1 MENNLITLQ
10 QEPVIIY
17 EKIKS
22 VGEEVQKRISDL
34 NLENQLV
41 TEDTIK
47 AVKGIRTDLN
57 KEFAAFEEQRK
68 FIKNA
73 VTKPYQEFEEKYKEF
88 IATHYNN
95 ADNTL
100 KNKISD
106 FENQLKEDKAE
117 RLKSYF
123 TELCQSLQID
133 FLTFEQVKLNVTL
146 SASEKSLKET
156 ITAFVEGV
164 KKDLDLLKSI
174 PESDEFKAEVLHDYK
189 KSLDMANALR
199 ITQERKKAKEEEL
212 KRIEA
217 EKEALANRVE
227 TPVTEA
233 PKEILQ
239 APMVEE
245 TPKLVETQ
253 FRVRGTIEQLK
264 ALKQF
269 IIENNIEIL

>member
-22 VGEEVQKRISDL
+22 VGEEVQKRITDL

-106 FENQLKEDKAE
+106 FENKLKEDKAE

-156 ITAFVEGV
+156 ISAFVEGV

-189 KSLDMANALR
+189 KDLNMANALR

-212 KRIEA
+212 KRIEEQKIDVVKNATTA
-217 EKEALANRVE
+217 ESQKEV
-227 TPVTEA
+227 
-233 PKEILQ
+233 LQ
-239 APMVEE
+239 APKIEE

>member
-22 VGEEVQKRISDL
+22 VGVEVQKRISDL

-100 KNKISD
+100 KNKILV

-123 TELCQSLQID
+123 TELSQSLQID
-133 FLTFEQVKLNVTL
+133 FLTFEQVKLNITL

-164 KKDLDLLKSI
+164 NKDLDLLKSI
-174 PESDEFKAEVLHDYK
+174 LESDEFKAEVLHDYK

-199 ITQERKKAKEEEL
+199 KTQERKKAKEEEL
-212 KRIEA
+212 KRIEEQKIDVAKNATTA
-217 EKEALANRVE
+217 EPQKEV
-227 TPVTEA
+227 
-233 PKEILQ
+233 LQ
-239 APMVEE
+239 APKVEE

>member
-22 VGEEVQKRISDL
+22 VGEEVQKRITDL

-57 KEFAAFEEQRK
+57 KEFAVFEEQRK

-106 FENQLKEDKAE
+106 FENKLKEDKAE

-133 FLTFEQVKLNVTL
+133 FLTFGQVKLNVTL

-156 ITAFVEGV
+156 ISAFVEGV

-212 KRIEA
+212 KRIEEQKIDVVKNATTA
-217 EKEALANRVE
+217 EPQKEV
-227 TPVTEA
+227 
-233 PKEILQ
+233 LQ
-239 APMVEE
+239 APKVEE

>member
-106 FENQLKEDKAE
+106 FENKLKEDKAE

-123 TELCQSLQID
+123 TELSQSLQID

>member
-34 NLENQLV
+34 KLENQLI

-106 FENQLKEDKAE
+106 FENKLKEDKAE

-212 KRIEA
+212 KRIEEQKIDVVKNATTA
-217 EKEALANRVE
+217 EPQKEV
-227 TPVTEA
+227 
-233 PKEILQ
+233 LQ
-239 APMVEE
+239 APKVEE
-245 TPKLVETQ
+245 APKLVETQ

>member
-100 KNKISD
+100 KNKISV
-106 FENQLKEDKAE
+106 FENQLKEDKTE
-117 RLKSYF
+117 RLASYF

-212 KRIEA
+212 KRIEEQKIDVVKNATTA
-217 EKEALANRVE
+217 EPQKEV
-227 TPVTEA
+227 
-233 PKEILQ
+233 LQ
-239 APMVEE
+239 APKVEE

>member
-22 VGEEVQKRISDL
+22 VGAEIQKRISDL

-106 FENQLKEDKAE
+106 FENKLKEDKAE

-133 FLTFEQVKLNVTL
+133 FLTFEQVKLNITL

-164 KKDLDLLKSI
+164 NKDLDLLKSI

-212 KRIEA
+212 KRIEEQKIDVVKNATTA
-217 EKEALANRVE
+217 EPQKEV
-227 TPVTEA
+227 
-233 PKEILQ
+233 LQ
-239 APMVEE
+239 APKVEE

>member
-22 VGEEVQKRISDL
+22 VGVEVQKRISDL

-106 FENQLKEDKAE
+106 FENKLKEDKAE
-117 RLKSYF
+117 RLKFYF

-133 FLTFEQVKLNVTL
+133 FLTFGQVKLNVTL

-156 ITAFVEGV
+156 ISAFVEGV

-212 KRIEA
+212 KRIEEQKIDVAKNATTA
-217 EKEALANRVE
+217 EPQKEV
-227 TPVTEA
+227 
-233 PKEILQ
+233 LQ

>member
-133 FLTFEQVKLNVTL
+133 FLTFEQV
-146 SASEKSLKET
+146 
-156 ITAFVEGV
+156 
-164 KKDLDLLKSI
+164 DLLKSI

-227 TPVTEA
+227 TLVTEA

>member
-1 MENNLITLQ
+1 M
-10 QEPVIIY
+10 
-17 EKIKS
+17 
-22 VGEEVQKRISDL
+22 

-88 IATHYNN
+88 IETHYKN
-95 ADNTL
+95 AENTL
-100 KNKISD
+100 KNKISA
-106 FENQLKEDKAE
+106 FENQLKEDKKE
-117 RLKSYF
+117 RLASYF

-133 FLTFEQVKLNVTL
+133 FLTFAQVKLNVTL

-156 ITAFVEGV
+156 ISAFVEGV
-164 KKDLDLLKSI
+164 NKDLDLLKSF

-212 KRIEA
+212 KRIEEQKIDVAKNATTA
-217 EKEALANRVE
+217 EPQKEV
-227 TPVTEA
+227 
-233 PKEILQ
+233 LQ
-239 APMVEE
+239 APKVEE

>member
-1 MENNLITLQ
+1 MQPL
-10 QEPVIIY
+10 
-17 EKIKS
+17 K
-22 VGEEVQKRISDL
+22 
-34 NLENQLV
+34 
-41 TEDTIK
+41 
-47 AVKGIRTDLN
+47 
-57 KEFAAFEEQRK
+57 
-68 FIKNA
+68 KNA

-88 IATHYNN
+88 IETHYKN
-95 ADNTL
+95 AENTL
-100 KNKISD
+100 KNKISA

-146 SASEKSLKET
+146 SVSEKSLKET
-156 ITAFVEGV
+156 ISAFVEGV
-164 KKDLDLLKSI
+164 NKDLDLLKSI

-199 ITQERKKAKEEEL
+199 ITQERKKAKGEEL
-212 KRIEA
+212 KRIEEQKIDVVKNATTA
-217 EKEALANRVE
+217 EPQKEV
-227 TPVTEA
+227 
-233 PKEILQ
+233 LQ

>member
-57 KEFAAFEEQRK
+57 KEFATFEEQRK

-106 FENQLKEDKAE
+106 FENKLKEDKTE
-117 RLKSYF
+117 RLASYF
-123 TELCQSLQID
+123 IELCQSLQID

-212 KRIEA
+212 KRIEEQKIDVAKNATTA
-217 EKEALANRVE
+217 EPQKEV
-227 TPVTEA
+227 
-233 PKEILQ
+233 LQ
-239 APMVEE
+239 APKVEE
-245 TPKLVETQ
+245 APKLVETQ

>member
-1 MENNLITLQ
+1 MENIITLQ

-22 VGEEVQKRISDL
+22 VGEEVQKRITEL

-106 FENQLKEDKAE
+106 FENQLKKDKTE

-212 KRIEA
+212 KRIEEQKIDVAKNATTA
-217 EKEALANRVE
+217 EPQKEV
-227 TPVTEA
+227 
-233 PKEILQ
+233 LQ
-239 APMVEE
+239 APKVEE
-245 TPKLVETQ
+245 APKLVETQ

>member
-106 FENQLKEDKAE
+106 FENKLKEDKAE
-117 RLKSYF
+117 SLKFYF

-133 FLTFEQVKLNVTL
+133 FLTFGQVKLNVTL

-156 ITAFVEGV
+156 ISAFVEGI

-212 KRIEA
+212 KRIEEQKIDVAKNATTA
-217 EKEALANRVE
+217 EPQKEV
-227 TPVTEA
+227 
-233 PKEILQ
+233 LQ
-239 APMVEE
+239 APKVEE

>member
-106 FENQLKEDKAE
+106 FENKLKEDKTE

-156 ITAFVEGV
+156 ITTFVEGV

-212 KRIEA
+212 KRIEEQKIDVVKNATTA
-217 EKEALANRVE
+217 EPQKEV
-227 TPVTEA
+227 
-233 PKEILQ
+233 LQ
-239 APMVEE
+239 APKVEE

>member
-22 VGEEVQKRISDL
+22 VGKEVQKRISDL

-106 FENQLKEDKAE
+106 FENKLKEDKAE
-117 RLKSYF
+117 RLKYYF

-164 KKDLDLLKSI
+164 NKDLDLLKSI

-212 KRIEA
+212 KRIEEQKIDVAKNATTA
-217 EKEALANRVE
+217 EPQKEV
-227 TPVTEA
+227 
-233 PKEILQ
+233 LQ
-239 APMVEE
+239 APKVEE

>member
-1 MENNLITLQ
+1 MENIITLQ

-57 KEFAAFEEQRK
+57 KEFTAFEEQRK

-106 FENQLKEDKAE
+106 FENQLKKDKTE
-117 RLKSYF
+117 RLASYF

-164 KKDLDLLKSI
+164 NKDLDLLKSI

-212 KRIEA
+212 KRIEEQKIDVAKNAITA
-217 EKEALANRVE
+217 EPQKEV
-227 TPVTEA
+227 
-233 PKEILQ
+233 LQ
-239 APMVEE
+239 APKVEE
-245 TPKLVETQ
+245 APKLVETQ

>member
-22 VGEEVQKRISDL
+22 VGVEVQKRISDL

-123 TELCQSLQID
+123 TELSQSLQID

-212 KRIEA
+212 KRIEEQKIDVAKNATTA
-217 EKEALANRVE
+217 EPQKEV
-227 TPVTEA
+227 
-233 PKEILQ
+233 LQ

>member
-1 MENNLITLQ
+1 M
-10 QEPVIIY
+10 
-17 EKIKS
+17 
-22 VGEEVQKRISDL
+22 
-34 NLENQLV
+34 
-41 TEDTIK
+41 
-47 AVKGIRTDLN
+47 
-57 KEFAAFEEQRK
+57 
-68 FIKNA
+68 
-73 VTKPYQEFEEKYKEF
+73 
-88 IATHYNN
+88 
-95 ADNTL
+95 
-100 KNKISD
+100 
-106 FENQLKEDKAE
+106 
-117 RLKSYF
+117 
-123 TELCQSLQID
+123 CQSLQID

-164 KKDLDLLKSI
+164 NKDLDLLKSI

-189 KSLDMANALR
+189 KDLDMANALR
-199 ITQERKKAKEEEL
+199 KTQERKKAKEEEL

-217 EKEALANRVE
+217 EKEALANHVE

>member
-10 QEPVIIY
+10 QEPVIVY

-106 FENQLKEDKAE
+106 FENKLKEDKAE
-117 RLKSYF
+117 RLKCYF

-156 ITAFVEGV
+156 ISAFVEGV

-174 PESDEFKAEVLHDYK
+174 PESDEFKAEVLHD
-189 KSLDMANALR
+189 
-199 ITQERKKAKEEEL
+199 
-212 KRIEA
+212 
-217 EKEALANRVE
+217 
-227 TPVTEA
+227 
-233 PKEILQ
+233 
-239 APMVEE
+239 
-245 TPKLVETQ
+245 
-253 FRVRGTIEQLK
+253 
-264 ALKQF
+264 
-269 IIENNIEIL
+269 

>member
-1 MENNLITLQ
+1 MENNLIILQ

-73 VTKPYQEFEEKYKEF
+73 VMKPYQEFEEKYKGF
-88 IATHYNN
+88 IETHYKN
-95 ADNTL
+95 AENTL

-106 FENQLKEDKAE
+106 FENKLKEDKAE

-133 FLTFEQVKLNVTL
+133 FCGVCKKRFRPVKIH
-146 SASEKSLKET
+146 S
-156 ITAFVEGV
+156 
-164 KKDLDLLKSI
+164 
-174 PESDEFKAEVLHDYK
+174 
-189 KSLDMANALR
+189 
-199 ITQERKKAKEEEL
+199 
-212 KRIEA
+212 
-217 EKEALANRVE
+217 RV
-227 TPVTEA
+227 
-233 PKEILQ
+233 
-239 APMVEE
+239 
-245 TPKLVETQ
+245 
-253 FRVRGTIEQLK
+253 
-264 ALKQF
+264 
-269 IIENNIEIL
+269 

>member
-106 FENQLKEDKAE
+106 FENKLKEDKAE

-156 ITAFVEGV
+156 ISAFVEGV

-189 KSLDMANALR
+189 KDLDMANALR
-199 ITQERKKAKEEEL
+199 KTQERKKAKEEQ
-212 KRIEA
+212 KIDVAKNATTA
-217 EKEALANRVE
+217 EPQKEV
-227 TPVTEA
+227 
-233 PKEILQ
+233 LQ
-239 APMVEE
+239 APKVEE

>member
-106 FENQLKEDKAE
+106 FENKLKEDKAE

-164 KKDLDLLKSI
+164 NKDLDLLKSI

-212 KRIEA
+212 KRIEEQKIDVVKNATTA
-217 EKEALANRVE
+217 EPQKEV
-227 TPVTEA
+227 
-233 PKEILQ
+233 LQ
-239 APMVEE
+239 APKVEE

>member
-22 VGEEVQKRISDL
+22 VGVEVQKRISDL

-47 AVKGIRTDLN
+47 AIKGIRTDLN

-106 FENQLKEDKAE
+106 FENKLKEDKAE

-156 ITAFVEGV
+156 ISAFVEGV
-164 KKDLDLLKSI
+164 NKDLDLLKSI

-199 ITQERKKAKEEEL
+199 ITQERNKAKEEEL
-212 KRIEA
+212 KRIEEQKIDVVKNATTA
-217 EKEALANRVE
+217 EPQKEV
-227 TPVTEA
+227 
-233 PKEILQ
+233 LQ

>member
-73 VTKPYQEFEEKYKEF
+73 VAKPYQEFEEKYKEF

-106 FENQLKEDKAE
+106 FENKLKEDKAE

-164 KKDLDLLKSI
+164 NKDLDLLKSI

-212 KRIEA
+212 KRIEEQKIDVVKNATTA
-217 EKEALANRVE
+217 EPQKEV
-227 TPVTEA
+227 
-233 PKEILQ
+233 LQ
-239 APMVEE
+239 APKVEE

>member
-22 VGEEVQKRISDL
+22 VGEEVQKRISEM

-47 AVKGIRTDLN
+47 AVKGIRADLN
-57 KEFAAFEEQRK
+57 KEFAAFEEKRK

-88 IATHYNN
+88 IETHYKN
-95 ADNTL
+95 AENTL
-100 KNKISD
+100 KNKISA

-146 SASEKSLKET
+146 SVSEKSLKET
-156 ITAFVEGV
+156 ISAFVEGV
-164 KKDLDLLKSI
+164 NKDLDLLKSI

-199 ITQERKKAKEEEL
+199 ITQERKKAKGEEL
-212 KRIEA
+212 KRIEEQKIDVVKNATTA
-217 EKEALANRVE
+217 EPQKEV
-227 TPVTEA
+227 
-233 PKEILQ
+233 LQ

>member
-73 VTKPYQEFEEKYKEF
+73 VTKPYQEFEEKYKGF
-88 IATHYNN
+88 IETHYNN

-106 FENQLKEDKAE
+106 FENKLKEDKAE

-164 KKDLDLLKSI
+164 KKDLDLLKSF

-227 TPVTEA
+227 TSVTEA

-239 APMVEE
+239 APKVEE

>member
-22 VGEEVQKRISDL
+22 VGVEVQKRISDL

-106 FENQLKEDKAE
+106 FENKLKEDKAE

-133 FLTFEQVKLNVTL
+133 FLTFGQVKLNVTL

-156 ITAFVEGV
+156 ISAFVEGV

-189 KSLDMANALR
+189 KSLDMAKALR
-199 ITQERKKAKEEEL
+199 ITQERKKAKEEKL
-212 KRIEA
+212 KRIEEQKIDVVKNATTA
-217 EKEALANRVE
+217 EPQKEV
-227 TPVTEA
+227 
-233 PKEILQ
+233 LQ
-239 APMVEE
+239 APKVEE

>member
-57 KEFAAFEEQRK
+57 KEFATFEEQRK

-106 FENQLKEDKAE
+106 FENKLKEDKAE

-156 ITAFVEGV
+156 ISAFVEGV

-212 KRIEA
+212 KRIEEQKIDVVKNATTA
-217 EKEALANRVE
+217 ESQKEV
-227 TPVTEA
+227 
-233 PKEILQ
+233 LQ
-239 APMVEE
+239 APKIEE

>member
-22 VGEEVQKRISDL
+22 VGVEVQKRISDL

-106 FENQLKEDKAE
+106 FENKLKEDKAE

-123 TELCQSLQID
+123 TELSQSLQID

-212 KRIEA
+212 KRIEEQKIDVVKNATTA
-217 EKEALANRVE
+217 EPQKEV
-227 TPVTEA
+227 
-233 PKEILQ
+233 LQ

>member
-100 KNKISD
+100 KNKILV

-156 ITAFVEGV
+156 ISAFVEGV

-189 KSLDMANALR
+189 KSLDMANTLR

-212 KRIEA
+212 KRIEEQKIDVVKNATTA
-217 EKEALANRVE
+217 EPQKEV
-227 TPVTEA
+227 
-233 PKEILQ
+233 LQ

>member
-1 MENNLITLQ
+1 M
-10 QEPVIIY
+10 
-17 EKIKS
+17 
-22 VGEEVQKRISDL
+22 
-34 NLENQLV
+34 
-41 TEDTIK
+41 
-47 AVKGIRTDLN
+47 
-57 KEFAAFEEQRK
+57 
-68 FIKNA
+68 
-73 VTKPYQEFEEKYKEF
+73 
-88 IATHYNN
+88 
-95 ADNTL
+95 
-100 KNKISD
+100 
-106 FENQLKEDKAE
+106 
-117 RLKSYF
+117 
-123 TELCQSLQID
+123 CQSLQID

-164 KKDLDLLKSI
+164 NKDLDLLKSI

-227 TPVTEA
+227 TPVIEA

>member
-57 KEFAAFEEQRK
+57 KEFATFEEQRK

-106 FENQLKEDKAE
+106 FENKLKEDKAE

-133 FLTFEQVKLNVTL
+133 FLTFEQVNINVTL

-164 KKDLDLLKSI
+164 NKDLDLLKSI

-212 KRIEA
+212 KRIEEQKIDVVKNATTA
-217 EKEALANRVE
+217 EPQKEV
-227 TPVTEA
+227 
-233 PKEILQ
+233 LQ

>member
-22 VGEEVQKRISDL
+22 VGVEVQKRISDL

-57 KEFAAFEEQRK
+57 KEFAVFEEQRK

-106 FENQLKEDKAE
+106 FENKLKEDKAE

-133 FLTFEQVKLNVTL
+133 FLTFEQVNINVTL

-164 KKDLDLLKSI
+164 NKDLDLLKSI

-212 KRIEA
+212 KRIEEQKIDVVKNATTA
-217 EKEALANRVE
+217 EPHQEV
-227 TPVTEA
+227 
-233 PKEILQ
+233 LQ

-245 TPKLVETQ
+245 TPKQVETQ

>member
-1 MENNLITLQ
+1 M
-10 QEPVIIY
+10 
-17 EKIKS
+17 S
-22 VGEEVQKRISDL
+22 
-34 NLENQLV
+34 
-41 TEDTIK
+41 
-47 AVKGIRTDLN
+47 
-57 KEFAAFEEQRK
+57 
-68 FIKNA
+68 
-73 VTKPYQEFEEKYKEF
+73 
-88 IATHYNN
+88 
-95 ADNTL
+95 
-100 KNKISD
+100 
-106 FENQLKEDKAE
+106 
-117 RLKSYF
+117 
-123 TELCQSLQID
+123 QSLQID

-212 KRIEA
+212 KRIEEQKIDVVKNATTA
-217 EKEALANRVE
+217 EPQKEV
-227 TPVTEA
+227 
-233 PKEILQ
+233 LQ